1 MENVTK
7 NLGYVADAYGIIT
20 ALVNNPIAFDAK
32 ITYSR
37 KQVDLKE
44 WEGLAKALGRD
55 PGRYPLSPDDRRSA
69 DRIDL
74 LLDMLYGCTREA
86 SRGSYSSQNHR
97 TVSSSGHRGH
107 YSTPSTQTTLTTAV
121 GNDPDIQ

>member
-74 LLDMLYGCTREA
+74 LLDMLYGLYQRGLTRVILFA
-86 SRGSYSSQNHR
+86 KSQDGVVKWTPR
-97 TVSSSGHRGH
+97 TLFNTINSNYPDNSGRK
-107 YSTPSTQTTLTTAV
+107 
-121 GNDPDIQ
+121 